1 MKHVSYADKPVLV
14 GDDAA
19 DTLIEYA
26 RALAENGGAD
36 TVTLRA
42 VSPDGNSVEATYL
55 LNSSTIL
62 MVETTNSDLEPP
74 DNAEVVRSMRDRI
87 EALDRPLSPEAAPPF
102 VEAPQDFADTP

>member
-26 RALAENGGAD
+26 RVLAEHREAD

-42 VSPDGNSVEATYL
+42 VSPDGNTVEATYL
-55 LNSSTIL
+55 LNPSTIL
-62 MVETTNSDLEPP
+62 MIETTNSELEPP
-74 DNAEVVRSMRDRI
+74 DNDEAVRRMRNRI
-87 EALDRPLSPEAAPPF
+87 EALERPVSPEPAPPF
-102 VEAPQDFADTP
+102 VAAPQDYTDTP